1 MKKHGRLSLEGSSQ
15 APMVEAE
22 PEGKCIAAHVV
33 RHKRDLI
40 GGKVILYDT
49 NKRIKDNMS

>member
-15 APMVEAE
+15 APVVEAE

-40 GGKVILYDT
+40 GGKVIPYDT